1 MSGNHA
7 HALLPLTLISLMIIP
22 SPVHAAGDSNEIN
35 LDLIGIILSIIIP
48 IIAIFFGWYY
58 STRKRR
64 NIEKLIDDM
73 SKINNLLDLYAW
85 FELISSDG
93 VLKGQINHAQF
104 ELIQGHYK
112 LHQNRLKNQ
121 RPSAVAINQDS
132 IIQTAQT
139 SAIDPEVAE
148 KLEAYVQMLV
158 RGGYPEEQARVHA
171 LNHIASFE

>member
-1 MSGNHA
+1 MKKIGDRNTCPDLKQANIRIMDSKK
-7 HALLPLTLISLMIIP
+7 LLSKDEVCDIF
-22 SPVHAAGDSNEIN
+22 EIN
-35 LDLIGIILSIIIP
+35 YITRFTRDYTV
-48 IIAIFFGWYY
+48 FF
-58 STRKRR
+58 
-64 NIEKLIDDM
+64 DDM